1 MGNFEK
7 AVKLVLG
14 FEGGVSDRPLS
25 EDPGGLTNLGIST
38 RFLQSIGDDREVRD
52 LTVADAVELYRRHF
66 WDKIRGDD
74 LPDPLAA
81 AVFDHAVNAG
91 PGTAGKLLQ
100 TLLNEYGA
108 NLSVDGGIGNLT
120 LQAMTNLE
128 ADPEWLAQKYLW
140 HRIRDYANRPS
151 LALRQANL
159 SGWCNRVCNLE
170 EKLFGGES

>member
-1 MGNFEK
+1 MGDFAK

-38 RFLQSIGDDREVRD
+38 RFLRSIGDPRDVRD

-66 WDKIRGDD
+66 WDKVKGDN

-81 AVFDHAVNAG
+81 AVFDHVVNAG
-91 PGTAGKLLQ
+91 PGTAGRLLQ

-108 NLSVDGGIGNLT
+108 DLAVDGAIGPATLHALANLG
-120 LQAMTNLE
+120 
-128 ADPEWLAQKYLW
+128 ADTEWLANRYLW
-140 HRIRDYANRPS
+140 LRIRDYANRPS
-151 LALRQANL
+151 VELRRANL
-159 SGWCNRVCNLE
+159 SGWCNRVCDLE
-170 EKLFGGES
+170 EKLFGEEA